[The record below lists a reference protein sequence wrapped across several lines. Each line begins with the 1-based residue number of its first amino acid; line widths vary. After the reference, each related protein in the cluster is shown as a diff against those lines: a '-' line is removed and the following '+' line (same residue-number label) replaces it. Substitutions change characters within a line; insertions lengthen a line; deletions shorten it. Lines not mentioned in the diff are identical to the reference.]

1 MNFDLDVKERNLK
14 CLLQLY
20 CAKDKLDDIFFMGN
34 ITFDNWVGELM
45 STINERQN
53 DERNFR
59 LKICFRHLYD
69 RAKVIYNVHLAVS
82 LIIPIIALSAKTL
95 ELEYKDIIL
104 SISSG
109 WIIIAMLLTI
119 WEQKIRLKAVTLQER
134 YDINVL
140 GLKENET
147 IMYKK
152 VSIEEISL
160 IVKKMKQGKNIDR
173 IYYDGIECSNNTKAL
188 LLAQRQNVLSD
199 KILRGKYCL
208 FFWVLLISIVLFSI
222 VVGIMLNQ
230 TVKGF
235 LIEILI
241 PLISLISFIIQ
252 QIKKLSEEVKRNE
265 QIGGLIERDIREL
278 NGSEKEIEI
287 SYLVKC
293 REYQNYI
300 FTKRLNGALIPNFI
314 YRMFKNN
321 HVNGKEINQS
331 LTSEAGNIQ

>member
-1 MNFDLDVKERNLK
+1 
-14 CLLQLY
+14 
-20 CAKDKLDDIFFMGN
+20 
-34 ITFDNWVGELM
+34 M

-173 IYYDGIECSNNTKAL
+173 IYYDGIECSDNTKAL

>member
-1 MNFDLDVKERNLK
+1 
-14 CLLQLY
+14 
-20 CAKDKLDDIFFMGN
+20 
-34 ITFDNWVGELM
+34 M

-104 SISSG
+104 SISSC

-287 SYLVKC
+287 SYLIKC

>member
-1 MNFDLDVKERNLK
+1 
-14 CLLQLY
+14 
-20 CAKDKLDDIFFMGN
+20 
-34 ITFDNWVGELM
+34 M

>member
-1 MNFDLDVKERNLK
+1 
-14 CLLQLY
+14 
-20 CAKDKLDDIFFMGN
+20 
-34 ITFDNWVGELM
+34 M

-104 SISSG
+104 SISSC

>member
-1 MNFDLDVKERNLK
+1 
-14 CLLQLY
+14 
-20 CAKDKLDDIFFMGN
+20 
-34 ITFDNWVGELM
+34 M

-104 SISSG
+104 SISSC

-321 HVNGKEINQS
+321 YVNGKEINQS

>member
-1 MNFDLDVKERNLK
+1 
-14 CLLQLY
+14 
-20 CAKDKLDDIFFMGN
+20 
-34 ITFDNWVGELM
+34 M

-82 LIIPIIALSAKTL
+82 LIIPIIALSAKIF

-104 SISSG
+104 SISSC
-109 WIIIAMLLTI
+109 WIILAMLLTI

-152 VSIEEISL
+152 ISIEEISL

-173 IYYDGIECSNNTKAL
+173 IYYDEIECSDNTKAL

-199 KILRGKYCL
+199 RILRGKYCL
-208 FFWVLLISIVLFSI
+208 FYWVLLISIVVFSI
-222 VVGIMLNQ
+222 VIGIMLNQ

-265 QIGGLIERDIREL
+265 QIGELIERDIREL
-278 NGSEKEIEI
+278 NKSKKEIET

-300 FTKRLNGALIPNFI
+300 FTKRLNAALIPNFI
-314 YRMFKNN
+314 YSMFKNN